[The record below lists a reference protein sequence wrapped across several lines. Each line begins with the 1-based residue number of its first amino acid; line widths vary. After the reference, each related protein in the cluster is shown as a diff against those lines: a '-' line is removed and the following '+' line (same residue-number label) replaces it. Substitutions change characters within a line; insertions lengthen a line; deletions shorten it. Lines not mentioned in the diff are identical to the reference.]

1 MLNNNRSWLGV
12 YPTPGTV
19 NPISMRLRT
28 KLFASHVCGADGRGK
43 KGEGEMKRG
52 TTSSALLQLVRFFV
66 GVYFW
71 NTLRLLYNCELTE
84 TPTETLT
91 AKPTATL
98 TVTAL

>member
-1 MLNNNRSWLGV
+1 MGFTLLPAQLTQSR
-12 YPTPGTV
+12 
-19 NPISMRLRT
+19 
-28 KLFASHVCGADGRGK
+28 CGCERNCLPVTFVVQMEGDRGREKRERGRGD
-43 KGEGEMKRG
+43 

-84 TPTETLT
+84 TPTAQPTVKLT
-91 AKPTATL
+91 ATP